1 MEVGRDKLEVDRFFS
16 EVLLEGSGGFI
27 IQALEFWL

>member
-1 MEVGRDKLEVDRFFS
+1 MEVWQDKLEVNRFFS
-16 EVLLEGSGGFI
+16 EVLLEGLGGFI